1 MGKFMNYQVIYTHKK
16 NILSDSKNLFQF
28 MLFNTKLE
36 VKSQKS
42 EVIAIFGLLA
52 SNLLKKL

>member
-1 MGKFMNYQVIYTHKK
+1 MNYQVIYTHKK